1 MAMGTMR
8 KPSFVCDYEEGA
20 HPAILARLQETNWC
34 KAAGYGLDEY
44 SESARAR
51 IREAIGCPDAEI
63 HFLAGGTQVN
73 AVMIDALLAPYQG
86 VIAAESGHVSL
97 HEAGAIEHT
106 GHKVL
111 AVRQKDGKMSAADVE
126 AAIAAWEDDLNRD
139 HMVMPGMVY
148 VTHPTEFGT
157 LYTRSELEALSSLC
171 HAHGLHFY
179 LDGARFAYALACPEN
194 DVALADLPRLFDA
207 FYLGGTKCGALLG
220 EAAVFPRP
228 GTVPHFFSIQKQHG
242 ALLAKGRLLGIQFDE
257 LFRDGLYARIGTPAI
272 QAADRIRAALCG
284 AGFELCYGSP
294 TNQSFAIVADADLPR
309 LGDLVGYDFWE
320 KGDADHTIVR
330 LCTSWATREEDV
342 CALEEAL
349 ARW

>member
-1 MAMGTMR
+1 MTEAS
-8 KPSFVCDYEEGA
+8 KPSFTCDYEEGA
-20 HPAILARLQETNWC
+20 HPAILTRLQETNFR

-63 HFLAGGTQVN
+63 HFLLGGTQVN

-97 HEAGAIEHT
+97 HEAGAIERT
-106 GHKVL
+106 GHKVI
-111 AVRQKDGKMSAADVE
+111 AVPQENGKMAVADVA

-157 LYTRSELEALSSLC
+157 LYSLAELEEMSALC
-171 HAHGLHFY
+171 HEHGLRFY

-194 DVALADLPRLFDA
+194 DVTLADLPRLFDA

-220 EAAVFPRP
+220 EAVVFPKP

-242 ALLAKGRLLGIQFDE
+242 ALLAKGRVLGIQFDE
-257 LFRDGLYARIGTPAI
+257 LFRDGLYQRIGEPAI
-272 QAADRIRAALCG
+272 QAANRIRAALQD
-284 AGFELCYGSP
+284 AGFQLCYGSP
-294 TNQSFAIVADADLPR
+294 TNQTFALVADADLER
-309 LGDLVGYDFWE
+309 LGGIVTYDFWE
-320 KGDADHTIVR
+320 KADADHTIVR
-330 LCTSWATREEDV
+330 FCTSWATRADDV
-342 CALEEAL
+342 DAFVAAL
-349 ARW
+349 ANW

>member
-1 MAMGTMR
+1 MNETK
-8 KPSFVCDYEEGA
+8 KPSFTCDYEEGA
-20 HPAILARLQETNWC
+20 HPAILTRLQETNWC
-34 KAAGYGLDEY
+34 KAAGYGLDEF

-51 IREAIGCPDAEI
+51 IRMAIDCPDAEI
-63 HFLAGGTQVN
+63 HFLAGGTQAN

-97 HEAGAIEHT
+97 HEAGAIERT

-111 AVRQKDGKMSAADVE
+111 AVRQENGKMSTADVK
-126 AAIAAWEDDLNRD
+126 AAIGAWEDDLNRE

-157 LYTRSELEALSSLC
+157 LYTLAELEEMSALC
-171 HAHGLHFY
+171 HEHGLRFY

-194 DVALADLPRLFDA
+194 DVALTDLPRLFDA

-220 EAAVFPRP
+220 EAAVFPKP

-257 LFRDGLYARIGTPAI
+257 LFRDGLYERIGVPAI
-272 QAADRIRAALCG
+272 EAANRIRAALRQ
-284 AGFELCYGSP
+284 AGFSLCYGSP
-294 TNQSFAIVADADLPR
+294 TNQSFALVADSDLPR
-309 LGDLVGYDFWE
+309 LGSLAVYDFWE
-320 KGDADHTIVR
+320 KADADRTIIR
-330 LCTSWATREEDV
+330 FCTSWATTSEDV
-342 CALEEAL
+342 DALVAAL
-349 ARW
+349 AQW

>member
-1 MAMGTMR
+1 MPSVY
-8 KPSFVCDYEEGA
+8 KPSFTCDYEEGA
-20 HPAILARLQETNWC
+20 HPAILARLQETNWE
-34 KAAGYGLDEY
+34 KATGYGLDAY

-51 IREAIGCPDAEI
+51 IRAACGCPDAEI
-63 HFLAGGTQVN
+63 HFLLGGTQAN
-73 AVMIDALLAPYQG
+73 AVMIDSLLAPYQG

-97 HEAGAIEHT
+97 HEAGAIERT

-111 AVRQKDGKMSAADVE
+111 PVPQTDGKMKASDVA

-157 LYTRSELEALSSLC
+157 LYTLAELEEMSALC
-171 HAHGLHFY
+171 HAHGLRFY

-194 DVALADLPRLFDA
+194 DVSLTDLPRLFDA

-257 LFRDGLYARIGTPAI
+257 LFRDGLYGRIGVPAI
-272 QAADRIRAALCG
+272 EAAQRIRAALQQ
-284 AGFELCYGSP
+284 AGFQLCYGSP

-309 LGDLVGYDFWE
+309 LGEIVVYDFWE
-320 KGDADHTIVR
+320 KHDEDHTIIR
-330 LCTSWATREEDV
+330 LCTSWATRDEDV
-342 CALEEAL
+342 DALVEAL
-349 ARW
+349 AQW